1 VGEPEPEMFKAVEI
15 TEPHLPVNQA
25 RYAMGLGTPA
35 QMVELVARGVDM
47 FDCVMPT
54 RNARNAYLFTSRG
67 VLKIRNAVN
76 RTSEEPV
83 DADCD
88 CYTCRNFSRAYLHHL
103 DRCGEMLSGQL
114 NTIHNLHF
122 YQQLMRGI
130 RQAIAEQR
138 FAAFS
143 AGFVAR
149 YGERRR
155 GAA

>member
-1 VGEPEPEMFKAVEI
+1 
-15 TEPHLPVNQA
+15 
-25 RYAMGLGTPA
+25 
-35 QMVELVARGVDM
+35 M

-76 RTSEEPV
+76 RTSEEPI
-83 DADCD
+83 DADCG

-114 NTIHNLHF
+114 NTIHNLFF

-130 RQAIAEQR
+130 REAIAEQR
-138 FAAFS
+138 FADFS
-143 AGFVAR
+143 AAFVAR
-149 YGERRR
+149 YGEGRR
-155 GAA
+155 GAT

>member
-1 VGEPEPEMFKAVEI
+1 
-15 TEPHLPVNQA
+15 
-25 RYAMGLGTPA
+25 MGVGTPLDILA
-35 QMVELVARGVDM
+35 AVARGVDM

-76 RTSEEPV
+76 RTSEAPI
-83 DADCD
+83 DADCG

-114 NTIHNLHF
+114 NTIHNLYF
-122 YQQLMRGI
+122 YQHLMRGI

-138 FAAFS
+138 FADFS
-143 AGFVAR
+143 AEFVAR